1 MRGLKGRQ
9 SSFQAVNRINP
20 SSHLSS
26 YQSVLWVIACL
37 LQSSSQRLLDSC
49 CSGSCGFTDP
59 PSTLNF
65 STVLNLLGKNEDQS
79 SSSNE
84 VSSEAEVIV
93 FIWSQA
99 ERC

>member
-1 MRGLKGRQ
+1 MGNCLFTPIQFSEAVGL
-9 SSFQAVNRINP
+9 
-20 SSHLSS
+20 LLLWE
-26 YQSVLWVIACL
+26 LWVYR
-37 LQSSSQRLLDSC
+37 S
-49 CSGSCGFTDP
+49 

-65 STVLNLLGKNEDQS
+65 STVLNLLGKNKDQS

-99 ERC
+99 E

>member
-1 MRGLKGRQ
+1 MGNCLFIPIQFSEAVGL
-9 SSFQAVNRINP
+9 
-20 SSHLSS
+20 LLLWE
-26 YQSVLWVIACL
+26 LWVYR
-37 LQSSSQRLLDSC
+37 S
-49 CSGSCGFTDP
+49 

-65 STVLNLLGKNEDQS
+65 TVLNLLGKNKDQS